1 MMKRRTKIILWVYFV
16 GVVLAEIHN
25 LRTGYV
31 LGAFDRMHG
40 IIEIAAWHIIG
51 IGIAATWPLWAI
63 MIALQLVGLE
73 I

>member
-1 MMKRRTKIILWVYFV
+1 MKRRTKIILWVYFV

-31 LGAFDRMHG
+31 FGAFQNMHG
-40 IIEIAAWHIIG
+40 ITQIAAWLAISIS
-51 IGIAATWPLWAI
+51 IAATWPLWAI
-63 MIALQLVGLE
+63 MIAIQLLGFE